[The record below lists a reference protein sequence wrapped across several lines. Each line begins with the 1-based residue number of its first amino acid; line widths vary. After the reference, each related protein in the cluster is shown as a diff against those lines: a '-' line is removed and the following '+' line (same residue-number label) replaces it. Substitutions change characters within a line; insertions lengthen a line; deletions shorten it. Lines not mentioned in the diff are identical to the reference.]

1 MGNWPAKARFF
12 FRRTLI
18 PIGLIFLFAAV
29 ASAQLLPGQVPAG
42 PPPQP
47 GQLGPPPK
55 KLPPSTP
62 EAAPKSADP
71 DSATDGTNN
80 PDVIRVPVRYV
91 LVPTTVLDPDGH
103 GYVNGLS
110 TRDFELLDNGKPQK
124 INSDF
129 SEQPLSVVLA
139 VQANA
144 VCPFQCPAPGYRS
157 GRLPVDLSGR
167 RDPV

>member
-1 MGNWPAKARFF
+1 MGNGPAAARSYVK
-12 FRRTLI
+12 RTFVQ
-18 PIGLIFLFAAV
+18 IGLVFLFAAV

-62 EAAPKSADP
+62 EPPPRSVDP
-71 DSATDGTNN
+71 GSGTDATNSSDL
-80 PDVIRVPVRYV
+80 IRVPVRYV

-110 TRDFELLDNGKPQK
+110 T
-124 INSDF
+124 
-129 SEQPLSVVLA
+129 
-139 VQANA
+139 
-144 VCPFQCPAPGYRS
+144 
-157 GRLPVDLSGR
+157 
-167 RDPV
+167 